1 MPKPTDRRIGY
12 NIFYNK
18 VYDMGYDPN
27 CRILDDGYYA
37 VYASREDAYADLK
50 ILSDQ
55 EIVEEA
61 RYRANVDRFLTEN
74 VDGTITFLHK
84 TRSFVLWWDTRI

>member
-1 MPKPTDRRIGY
+1 MQI
-12 NIFYNK
+12 
-18 VYDMGYDPN
+18 V
-27 CRILDDGYYA
+27 
-37 VYASREDAYADLK
+37 K

-74 VDGTITFLHK
+74 ADGTITFLHK
-84 TRSFVLWWDTRI
+84 TRSFVL